1 MKKHVR
7 TILAVV
13 FILVAVGCAAWLVR
27 FYMDET
33 KGRQANEKA
42 QQQAQT
48 EKLPEESSDTDE
60 VEIPVDFASLQATNP
75 DVYAWIRIDGTNIDY
90 PIVQNRQDNTYYLD
104 HTWEGTEAAQ
114 GAIFTQTYNQKNFE
128 DYNTV
133 VYGHRMSDSN
143 PVMFHDLL
151 NYMDE
156 EYLYSHQN
164 VTVYTEEHIFTYRIF
179 AAVVYDDR
187 LIPLSYNF
195 TEEGQRQEFLD
206 SVFASSDLRS
216 QFAENV
222 EVTAQDKLLTLS
234 TCIAGEDHHRFL
246 VEAVLTDET

>member
-1 MKKHVR
+1 MSNQRLFFLEKNGKEFRMKYLRRLLLVL
-7 TILAVV
+7 LALLFMVSAC
-13 FILVAVGCAAWLVR
+13 FVGRYIWQSFQTQRDFQQLQ
-27 FYMDET
+27 E
-33 KGRQANEKA
+33 EKSKNRDLKA
-42 QQQAQT
+42 
-48 EKLPEESSDTDE
+48 LWNR
-60 VEIPVDFASLQATNP
+60 NP
-75 DVYAWIRIDGTNIDY
+75 DLIGWISIAGTEIDY
-90 PIVQNRQDNTYYLD
+90 PVMQTKEEPEFYLRRNFKKEYSLAETPFLD
-104 HTWEGTEAAQ
+104 AASDV
-114 GAIFTQTYNQKNFE
+114 ALPTSNWLL
-128 DYNTV
+128 
-133 VYGHRMSDSN
+133 YGHNMQDGT
-143 PVMFHDLL
+143 MFHDLL